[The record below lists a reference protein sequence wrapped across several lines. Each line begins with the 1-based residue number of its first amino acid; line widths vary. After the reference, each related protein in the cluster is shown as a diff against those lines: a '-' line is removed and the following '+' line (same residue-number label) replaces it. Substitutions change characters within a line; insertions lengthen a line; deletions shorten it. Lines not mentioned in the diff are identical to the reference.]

1 MNDDQTAR
9 KARVRTQ
16 FNNVAADYD
25 AGPGCFAHFGRRLV
39 AVADI
44 QPGQRV
50 LDVASGRGA
59 VLFPAA
65 ECVGRTGEVVGID
78 LADEMAR
85 AANDEAARRGLS
97 VRVDVMDAEHL
108 DFAAASFDRV
118 LCGFGVMFFPN
129 QVGALGEFRRV
140 LKPGGRVGIST
151 WHLSQANEIETIIR
165 ETGGPAK
172 PPGWITDPEELK
184 SLLTRAG
191 FTDVRVDLDEHP
203 FHYAAIDV
211 YWQQARGTGLRTAL
225 DSLDAIQTERI
236 RGILADRMRPYQR
249 TDGFHVPATA
259 LLAFASP

>member
-16 FNNVAADYD
+16 FNSVAADYD

-65 ECVGRTGEVVGID
+65 ERVGGTGEIVGID

-85 AANDEAARRGLS
+85 AANEEAARRGIPA
-97 VRVDVMDAEHL
+97 RVQLMDAERL
-108 DFAAASFDRV
+108 DFPAAAFDRV

-129 QVGALGEFRRV
+129 QAGALEGFRRV
-140 LKPGGRVGIST
+140 MEPGGRLAVST
-151 WHLSQANEIETIIR
+151 WHLSQACEIE
-165 ETGGPAK
+165 
-172 PPGWITDPEELK
+172 
-184 SLLTRAG
+184 
-191 FTDVRVDLDEHP
+191 
-203 FHYAAIDV
+203 
-211 YWQQARGTGLRTAL
+211 
-225 DSLDAIQTERI
+225 
-236 RGILADRMRPYQR
+236 
-249 TDGFHVPATA
+249 
-259 LLAFASP
+259 

>member
-65 ECVGRTGEVVGID
+65 ERVGRTGEVVGID
-78 LADEMAR
+78 LAEEMAR
-85 AANDEAARRGLS
+85 AANDEAARRGLP
-97 VRVDVMDAEHL
+97 VRVDVMDAEHP
-108 DFAAASFDRV
+108 DFPAASFDRV

-129 QVGALGEFRRV
+129 QLGALTEFRRV
-140 LKPGGRVGIST
+140 LKPGGRAGLST
-151 WHLSQANEIETIIR
+151 WHLSQARLIEAILH
-165 ETGGPAK
+165 ET
-172 PPGWITDPEELK
+172 
-184 SLLTRAG
+184 
-191 FTDVRVDLDEHP
+191 
-203 FHYAAIDV
+203 
-211 YWQQARGTGLRTAL
+211 
-225 DSLDAIQTERI
+225 
-236 RGILADRMRPYQR
+236 
-249 TDGFHVPATA
+249 
-259 LLAFASP
+259 